1 MTWRLRLAT
10 IASDIGPGLAKAAMA
25 AKVDGLDW
33 DLARSIE
40 ADCELQLITAKD
52 SDAALELVRHD
63 CAHIMAEAVLEL
75 YPDTQVTIGP
85 AIENGFYYDFHREQ
99 PFSTDDLDAIE
110 QRMHEIVDRDEP
122 ITRGVWTRDE
132 AVAFYKE
139 KNEPLR

>member
-1 MTWRLRLAT
+1 MPIIQLPDGSKKNYDMAVTPAT

-25 AKVDGLDW
+25 ARVDGLDW
-33 DLARSIE
+33 DLTRPIE

-99 PFSTDDLDAIE
+99 PFSTEDLDAIE
-110 QRMHEIVDRDEP
+110 
-122 ITRGVWTRDE
+122 
-132 AVAFYKE
+132 
-139 KNEPLR
+139 